1 MTHPAA
7 GIRRTNPDLV
17 GVFSGGGAKAAAHLG
32 AFRALEELHLRPT
45 RLLGTSMGAVFA
57 TLFASGLSAGEAR
70 ERVDLVGEREFLRSE
85 PLAFLKGLWARNLLK
100 PEPFRRALE
109 RMIDARRF
117 QDLRFPLSV
126 TATALD
132 TGELTLFGAGGVETP
147 LIDALLASC
156 ALPLF
161 FPPVLIDGRPYA
173 DGGLRAVLPLEPA
186 AAIPARLVIAIDV
199 GPGFDDRSTPA
210 ASGVPPLVAI
220 HNQADE
226 ILMAG
231 QTEAQL
237 ALWRLD
243 SRRAHLVYVRPLL
256 DRGGTF
262 RVDQVD
268 RYVEV
273 GYQAAQHALAHLNSG
288 PG

>member
-7 GIRRTNPDLV
+7 GIRRTNPDVV
-17 GVFSGGGAKAAAHLG
+17 GVFGGGGAKAAAHIG
-32 AFRALEELHLRPT
+32 ALQAMEEVGIRPT

-57 TLFASGLSAGEAR
+57 TLFASGLSAREAL
-70 ERVDLVGEREFLRSE
+70 ERVGMIGEREIVRSE
-85 PLAFLKGLWARNLLK
+85 PLAFLKGLWARNLLR

-109 RMIDARRF
+109 RMLGARRF
-117 QDLRFPLSV
+117 QDLRFPLTV

-132 TGELTLFGAGGVETP
+132 TGELALFGAGGVDVP
-147 LIDALLASC
+147 LIDALAASC

-161 FPPVLIDGRPYA
+161 FPPVMIEGRPYA

-186 AAIPARLVIAIDV
+186 SAIPARLVIAVDV
-199 GPGFDDRSTPA
+199 GPGFDDRDTSA
-210 ASGVPPLVAI
+210 DSGVPPLVAI

-231 QTEAQL
+231 QTEAHL

-243 SRRAHLVYVRPLL
+243 PRRAHLVYIRPLL

-273 GYQAAQHALAHLNSG
+273 GYEAARHALAHLNSG